1 MLALHFENTKYM
13 IFPRKRN
20 TNADLEVVFNR
31 VKIERKTEERFL
43 GVIVDEKLKWTK
55 HIEAVKV
62 KMSKYIRVIIYELKH
77 FIPLKAA

>member
-1 MLALHFENTKYM
+1 M